1 MNKVNESFSA
11 FIDGE
16 ASELDIQRL
25 LKAMDE
31 TPSVIQ
37 DWHGLSKVQA
47 SMQNDVL
54 VDAALTYTDVEELK
68 TAPTKT
74 GWGFR
79 LFQGGIAAAVAMVVV
94 TSVNMTMNDPASSEI
109 AEVTVVPSGE
119 TNLAQQQFEAQQRLE
134 LFMREHAEQA
144 SFTTG
149 HVVVSSELEW
159 VEGAE

>member
-54 VDAALTYTDVEELK
+54 V
-68 TAPTKT
+68 
-74 GWGFR
+74 R
-79 LFQGGIAAAVAMVVV
+79 LCSIITLYYMKC
-94 TSVNMTMNDPASSEI
+94 
-109 AEVTVVPSGE
+109 
-119 TNLAQQQFEAQQRLE
+119 
-134 LFMREHAEQA
+134 
-144 SFTTG
+144 
-149 HVVVSSELEW
+149 
-159 VEGAE
+159 